1 MEYIEEIQE
10 QVILVGVQLDE
21 NDNVKESL
29 DELEELADT
38 AGAQTVGKIIQNRE
52 TVHPGTYI
60 GKGKIEEVRALML
73 ATDATGIICDDELS
87 PAQMNNLE
95 HELECKVMD
104 RTLLILDILQN
115 MPLPARERFRL
126 SLHSSVTEHPDW

>member
-38 AGAQTVGKIIQNRE
+38 AGAQTVGKITFSVLRL
-52 TVHPGTYI
+52 
-60 GKGKIEEVRALML
+60 KALY
-73 ATDATGIICDDELS
+73 A
-87 PAQMNNLE
+87 
-95 HELECKVMD
+95 
-104 RTLLILDILQN
+104 ILCLRQ
-115 MPLPARERFRL
+115 
-126 SLHSSVTEHPDW
+126 SH

>member
-38 AGAQTVGKIIQNRE
+38 AGAQTV
-52 TVHPGTYI
+52 PGEIYN
-60 GKGKIEEVRALML
+60 
-73 ATDATGIICDDELS
+73 
-87 PAQMNNLE
+87 AQ
-95 HELECKVMD
+95 
-104 RTLLILDILQN
+104 
-115 MPLPARERFRL
+115 LPGAEPQVFTSRVGE
-126 SLHSSVTEHPDW
+126 

>member
-38 AGAQTVGKIIQNRE
+38 AGAQAVGKIIQNRE

-60 GKGKIEEVRALML
+60 GKGRSRRYVLLCWPRML
-73 ATDATGIICDDELS
+73 QELS
-87 PAQMNNLE
+87 VTMNFPR
-95 HELECKVMD
+95 H
-104 RTLLILDILQN
+104 R
-115 MPLPARERFRL
+115 
-126 SLHSSVTEHPDW
+126 